1 MKTTHEQALARYH
14 AAYDN
19 VIYTHIRLRVTA
31 DAIGADAIG
40 ADTIG
45 ADADFARHADDTAVV
60 DFMNTLIDVCLE
72 CCGSN
77 RHSGAHIR
85 LARLASWTKL
95 SQATINTVY
104 QYLLLFQRAG
114 ISAAED
120 FESIA
125 KGLARVY
132 VGQMEV
138 SMAAAHAN
146 GVHSWQGRAAYQL
159 LVAAEYLAKSAELLL
174 ERHDDDAYLREKLKH
189 GLNRI
194 TGALYE
200 GVRYADK
207 PALFEFN
214 GTYFPRE
221 TDG

>member
-1 MKTTHEQALARYH
+1 MNTTHERALARYH
-14 AAYDN
+14 TAYDN
-19 VIYTHIRLRVTA
+19 VIYTYIRHQV
-31 DAIGADAIG
+31 I

-72 CCGSN
+72 CCGSD

-85 LARLASWTKL
+85 LARLASWSKL

-104 QYLLLFQRAG
+104 QYLLIFQQAG
-114 ISAAED
+114 INAAED

-125 KGLARVY
+125 KSLARVY
-132 VGQMEV
+132 AGQMEI
-138 SMAAAHAN
+138 SMSAAHAN
-146 GVHSWQGRAAYQL
+146 GVHSWQGRTAYQL
-159 LVAAEYLAKSAELLL
+159 LVAAEYLVKSAELLL
-174 ERHDDDAYLREKLKH
+174 DRHDEDAYLREKLMH

-200 GVRYADK
+200 GVRYAEK
-207 PALFEFN
+207 PSLFDFSR
-214 GTYFPRE
+214 TYFPRE
-221 TDG
+221 TDV